1 MKSIKLL
8 LAVISLVLLSSC
20 SFAQKA
26 FMTKDSSLV
35 LNIKY
40 GFTEIDYIYVDLD
53 AIIIFNRNDTVKV
66 SNIKFDVTS
75 GKLTIIVSKD
85 KIIALK
91 EVFEL
96 KNIIE
101 VYTKFHLIGD
111 IDTYSNGYYV
121 DFI

>member
-1 MKSIKLL
+1 MKSIKVL
-8 LAVISLVLLSSC
+8 LAVVSLVLLSSC
-20 SFAQKA
+20 AFAQKA
-26 FMTKDSSLV
+26 FITKDSSLV

-40 GFTEIDYIYVDLD
+40 SFTEKDYIYDNLD
-53 AIIIFNRNDTVKV
+53 AIVIFNRTDTVNV

-75 GKLTIIVSKD
+75 GKITIILLKD

-101 VYTKFHLIGD
+101 VYTKFHLIGN